1 MKMDAK
7 KINDTISVA
16 PQLTAAEMEQAA
28 ALGFKT
34 VVNNRPDGEG
44 GPEQPASKDV
54 GAAAA
59 AAGLHYVYMPVV
71 SGSLTEDNITEFRKA
86 LADVPKPVLAYCRTG
101 TRCTNLWAL
110 AVAADMPVN
119 DIVRQ
124 AADAGY
130 DLRALAPVLEKR
142 AGK

>member
-1 MKMDAK
+1 MDTR

-16 PQLTAAEMEQAA
+16 PQLSPADMAQVA
-28 ALGFKT
+28 ALGFKS

-44 GPEQPASKDV
+44 GPDQPSSADV
-54 GAAAA
+54 GAAAE
-59 AAGLHYVYMPVV
+59 AAGLLYIYMPVV
-71 SGSLTEDNITEFRKA
+71 SGSLNEDNISDFRKA

-110 AVAADMPVN
+110 AVAPDMAAG
-119 DIVRQ
+119 DIVQQ

-130 DLRALAPVLEKR
+130 DLRGLAPVLEQR
-142 AGK
+142 SGK

>member
-1 MKMDAK
+1 MDTR
-7 KINDTISVA
+7 KINDAISVA
-16 PQLTAAEMEQAA
+16 PQLAAADMAEAS

-44 GPEQPASKDV
+44 GPDQPSSADV

-59 AAGLHYVYMPVV
+59 AAGLDYIYMPVV
-71 SGSLTEDNITEFRKA
+71 SGQLTEGNVAEFRKA
-86 LADVPKPVLAYCRTG
+86 LAEAVKPVLAYCRTG

-110 AVAADMPVN
+110 AAAPDMAAGE
-119 DIVRQ
+119 IVQQ

-130 DLRALAPVLEKR
+130 DLRALQPVLEQR
-142 AGK
+142 ASKS